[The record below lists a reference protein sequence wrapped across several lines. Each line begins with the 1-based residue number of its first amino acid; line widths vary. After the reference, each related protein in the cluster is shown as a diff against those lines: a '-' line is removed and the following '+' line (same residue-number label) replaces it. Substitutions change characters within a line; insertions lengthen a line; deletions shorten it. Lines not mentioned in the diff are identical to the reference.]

1 MAACHDVLPR
11 SHLGEGVKVTG
22 RGLLGLQRFAVRRER
37 VDAVTPV
44 LLIDV
49 LVRTRGDHV
58 IHLSGECCATRK
70 RQRHGYNERPYD
82 VTFRAFH
89 SDLLLGMNTCPQ
101 SISLTESRLHQM
113 RQHLARLYGF
123 CVDAVGVHHPRR
135 L

>member
-49 LVRTRGDHV
+49 LIRTRGDHF
-58 IHLSGECCATRK
+58 IHLCGSAALPGSANAMATTSGRMTLRL
-70 RQRHGYNERPYD
+70 ERF
-82 VTFRAFH
+82 T
-89 SDLLLGMNTCPQ
+89 
-101 SISLTESRLHQM
+101 SISSW
-113 RQHLARLYGF
+113 
-123 CVDAVGVHHPRR
+123 V
-135 L
+135 